1 MSAPFPAALLLP
13 GDAFDTDQ
21 HQVMGRRVA
30 GRAFA
35 CGITAALHPGEQLT
49 VLGGQAGEL
58 PRLRQLLEPALP
70 PGCSVALKCGLDP
83 TLLQKLGCLHLPD
96 PGIGKWSLLRSGLT
110 PTSFSL
116 TGVTH
121 TLCSSPVIG
130 ALEQLIS
137 APLHPWDA
145 LVCTS
150 TAAREVVTQAINC
163 QRELLE
169 RRLGM
174 PIPGVQGPQL
184 PVIPLAIDPAPFHW
198 QGRFASR
205 QEQRLAARRQL
216 GIATE
221 CFVVVFVGRL
231 SFHSKAHPQPLYRA
245 LQALALAQ
253 RRQDSVLLL
262 ECGHLYNARIEAA
275 YDELARDYPALRVQ
289 RLGGLTPATEQEEQL
304 ALAAADVFC
313 SPADNLQETFG
324 LSLLEAMASE
334 LPVVAS
340 NWSGYRDLVVDGG
353 TGLLIPTAALAE
365 EADDLDWAFRLGL
378 LGYDRMVGLRSIRVV
393 VHPQALQQAL
403 ERLHSQPAWREA
415 LGRAGR
421 IRLEQQFSWPVVA
434 QQYRQLWVELRE
446 RRLAA
451 SASAEP
457 QTPWPS
463 SSSARLF
470 GSFASQPLALG
481 PLQISPES
489 TPAKQLQR
497 DMNREFVLECCNA
510 EQLTALVEHLQR
522 WQQQGQSAG
531 AAVAI
536 DLFCVLA
543 ELGVASR
550 QHSALTATL
559 LKLGI
564 VEVAP

>member
-1 MSAPFPAALLLP
+1 MSTPYPAALLLP
-13 GDAFDTDQ
+13 GDAFDTEQ
-21 HQVMGRRVA
+21 HQMMGRRVA

-35 CGITAALHPGEQLT
+35 LGITAALQPGEQLT
-49 VLGGQAGEL
+49 VLGGQAADL
-58 PRLRQLLEPALP
+58 PRLQQLLQPALP
-70 PGCSVALKCGLDP
+70 QGSSVALRRGLDP
-83 TLLQKLGCLHLPD
+83 DVLQELGCLHLPD
-96 PGIGKWSLLRSGLT
+96 PGLGQWSQLRNGLA
-110 PTSFSL
+110 PSSFSL

-121 TLCSSPVIG
+121 TLCSNNVIG

-150 TAAREVVTQAINC
+150 KAAQEVVSQAIAC

-169 RRLGM
+169 RRFGIA
-174 PIPGVQGPQL
+174 IPAVDGPQL
-184 PVIPLAIDPAPFHW
+184 PVIPLAIDPTPFCW
-198 QGRFASR
+198 QERFESR
-205 QEQRLAARRQL
+205 QEQRLAARQQL
-216 GIATE
+216 GISAE
-221 CFVVVFVGRL
+221 CFVVLFVGRL

-245 LQALALAQ
+245 LQALAKRATGP
-253 RRQDSVLLL
+253 VLLL
-262 ECGHLYNARIEAA
+262 ECGHLYNPRIEAA
-275 YDELARDYPALRVQ
+275 YGELAQDYPGLRVQ
-289 RLGGLTPATEQEEQL
+289 RLGGLTPATEAEKQL

-353 TGLLIPTAALAE
+353 TGVLIPTATLTG
-365 EADDLDWAFRLGL
+365 EADDLDREFRLGL
-378 LGYDRMVGLRSIRVV
+378 LDYDRMVGLRSIRVV
-393 VHPQALQQAL
+393 VDQQALRQALQQ
-403 ERLHSQPAWREA
+403 LHDQPTWREA

-421 IRLEQQFSWPVVA
+421 TRLEQQFSWPVVA
-434 QQYRQLWVELRE
+434 QHYRQLWLELRE

-457 QTPWPS
+457 PTPWPR

-470 GSFASQPLALG
+470 GSFASQPLVLDA
-481 PLQISPES
+481 LQISANS
-489 TPAKQLQR
+489 TPAEQLQR
-497 DMNREFVLECCNA
+497 DMNREFVLQCCNTA
-510 EQLTALVEHLQR
+510 QLTALVELLQR
-522 WQQQGQSAG
+522 WQQQSQSTSSPMEINLSDG
-531 AAVAI
+531 
-536 DLFCVLA
+536 LA
-543 ELGVASR
+543 ELGIPAK

-564 VEVAP
+564 VEVIP

>member
-13 GDAFDTDQ
+13 GDAFDTDR
-21 HQVMGRRVA
+21 HQIMGRRVA

-35 CGITAALHPGEQLT
+35 LGITASLQPGEQLT
-49 VLGGQAGEL
+49 VLGGQTSDL
-58 PRLRQLLEPALP
+58 QRLRQLLEPALP
-70 PGCSVALKCGLDP
+70 PSSSVALWRSLDP
-83 TLLQKLGCLHLPD
+83 AVLEKLGCLHLPD
-96 PGIGKWSLLRSGLT
+96 PGLGQWSQLRSGLS

-121 TLCSSPVIG
+121 TLCSNNVIS

-150 TAAREVVTQAINC
+150 RAAREVVIQSIAC
-163 QRELLE
+163 QRERLE
-169 RRLGM
+169 RRFGM
-174 PIPGVQGPQL
+174 PIPAVQGPQL
-184 PVIPLAIDPAPFHW
+184 PVIPLAIDPAPFRW
-198 QGRFASR
+198 QGRFESR
-205 QEQRLAARRQL
+205 QEQRLAARQQL
-216 GIATE
+216 GISAE
-221 CFVVVFVGRL
+221 CFVVLFVGRL

-245 LQALALAQ
+245 LQALAQ
-253 RRQDSVLLL
+253 RRQNPVLLL

-275 YDELARDYPALRVQ
+275 YDELARDYPALQVQ
-289 RLGGLTPATEQEEQL
+289 RLGGLTPATEEEKQL

-340 NWSGYRDLVVDGG
+340 NWSGYRDLVVDGS
-353 TGLLIPTAALAE
+353 TGLLIPTASLAE
-365 EADDLDWAFRLGL
+365 EVDNLDREFRLGL

-393 VHPQALQQAL
+393 VDPQALQQAL
-403 ERLHSQPAWREA
+403 EQLQDQPTWREA
-415 LGRAGR
+415 LGRTGR
-421 IRLEQQFSWPVVA
+421 VRLEYQFSWPVVA
-434 QQYRQLWVELRE
+434 QQYRQLWVELQE

-457 QTPWPS
+457 QTPWPT

-481 PLQISPES
+481 PLQISAAG
-489 TPAKQLQR
+489 TPAEQLQR
-497 DMNREFVLECCNA
+497 DMNRELVLECCNA
-510 EQLTALVEHLQR
+510 AQLTSLVERLQR
-522 WQQQGQSAG
+522 WQQQAQRNGT
-531 AAVAI
+531 AVAI
-536 DLFCVLA
+536 DLSRDLT
-543 ELGVASR
+543 ELGVDSG
-550 QHSALTATL
+550 QHSALTTTL